1 MCADAAN
8 ETYCGDHS
16 VIYTDTESLCCTP
29 EINTMLYGNY
39 TSSKQCPSGRDLD
52 FFLSKTNKQK
62 KLPSR
67 DNLLVLFF
75 LTGPCGMWDLSS
87 QTRDRTSAPAL
98 EAESQPLNCQG
109 DPNLLVLREQP
120 RLSICSHVC

>member
-52 FFLSKTNKQK
+52 FFSQKQTNKK
-62 KLPSR
+62 KTAFQRQSIGS
-67 DNLLVLFF
+67 FF
-75 LTGPCGMWDLSS
+75 S
-87 QTRDRTSAPAL
+87 DRTL
-98 EAESQPLNCQG
+98 W
-109 DPNLLVLREQP
+109 
-120 RLSICSHVC
+120 HVGS